1 MIQNGYNNNGDK
13 NAPEPPEYV
22 KDIKRGGNIMPEFC
36 SSLPSSKAGAKLTKS
51 ELIRAIRFMIAAE
64 YEAVG
69 LYTQLVDSIDC
80 EKAKAV
86 LLDIAD
92 EERVHAGEFLR
103 LLRELEP
110 EECKFYE
117 SGAREVE
124 ELLARQ
130 KN

>member
-1 MIQNGYNNNGDK
+1 
-13 NAPEPPEYV
+13 
-22 KDIKRGGNIMPEFC
+22 MPEFC

-92 EERVHAGEFLR
+92 EG
-103 LLRELEP
+103 
-110 EECKFYE
+110 
-117 SGAREVE
+117 GAREVE

>member
-1 MIQNGYNNNGDK
+1 
-13 NAPEPPEYV
+13 
-22 KDIKRGGNIMPEFC
+22 MPEFC

-86 LLDIAD
+86 P
-92 EERVHAGEFLR
+92 RFAGAH
-103 LLRELEP
+103 
-110 EECKFYE
+110 
-117 SGAREVE
+117 GAGRAWAGDDSPGHRIHCIDYYDVY
-124 ELLARQ
+124 AAGF
-130 KN
+130 

>member
-1 MIQNGYNNNGDK
+1 
-13 NAPEPPEYV
+13 
-22 KDIKRGGNIMPEFC
+22 MPEFC
-36 SSLPSSKAGAKLTKS
+36 SSLPSSVKAERKLTKS
-51 ELIRAIRFMIAAE
+51 ELIRAIRYMIA
-64 YEAVG
+64 G

>member
-86 LLDIAD
+86 LLDISD
-92 EERVHAGEFLR
+92 
-103 LLRELEP
+103 
-110 EECKFYE
+110 
-117 SGAREVE
+117 
-124 ELLARQ
+124 
-130 KN
+130 